1 MFDVNKLDDM
11 TMEEIN
17 ELMNHPTEHGLTFG
31 DMLQVADRLA
41 NIAERMNKACS
52 PVSAEDIK
60 EKDLKIYRLE
70 QENKALRSELDEMR
84 NKIRQVLEMM
94 EN

>member
-1 MFDVNKLDDM
+1 MFDVSKIDNM
-11 TMEEIN
+11 TMEEVN
-17 ELMNHPTEHGLTFG
+17 ELLSNPTKHGLTFG
-31 DMLQVADRLA
+31 DVLRVADKLA
-41 NIAERMNKACS
+41 NVAERMNKACS